1 MNFEFFLANKLKT
14 GGADGESKSATPSLN
29 IAVIG
34 MTLAI
39 VIMILSINIISG
51 FKNEISNKIYGLDS
65 HLRVPSNNILSENSL
80 SESLIDSLQLFEG
93 NNIYSIYKIAEKPAI
108 LKTNVDF
115 KGVLYRGVDNDYD
128 WKYIQQSIIEGVI
141 PNDSLNIS
149 DVVISKKIANSLN
162 LKVGQKLPTYFIDNK
177 VKVRNCSIVGIYN
190 TNFEEFDNNY
200 IIGNIKQ
207 IQSINNWNEDRADY
221 IGIKCINVSKIDE
234 VGYSIYSQLNNDFP
248 KYTVQNTYTQNG
260 QFFTWLQLL
269 DMNVII
275 IIVIM
280 LLVTSFTLISSMLMI
295 VLERINMIGILKAMG
310 AENKSIRKIFI
321 YITNKLI
328 IKSLLIGN
336 IIAIGLSYLQYKLH
350 FISLDPEAY
359 YIDFVPV
366 SIDWIMI
373 ILLNFGVI
381 LVSYITLLAPSHII
395 TKIEPSKSIRFE

>member
-1 MNFEFFLANKLKT
+1 MNFEFFLANKINAV
-14 GGADGESKSATPSLN
+14 GADGKSKSATPSLS

-65 HLRVPSNNILSENSL
+65 HLRVSSNNILSENSL
-80 SESLIDSLQLFEG
+80 SESLIDSLQQFD
-93 NNIYSIYKIAEKPAI
+93 IYSISKIAEKPAI

-221 IGIKCINVSKIDE
+221 IGIKCVNVSNIDE
-234 VGYSIYSQLNNDFP
+234 VGYSIYSLLNKDFP

-373 ILLNFGVI
+373 ILLNIGIIV
-381 LVSYITLLAPSHII
+381 VSYITLLAPSHII

>member
-1 MNFEFFLANKLKT
+1 MNFEFFLANKIKA
-14 GGADGESKSATPSLN
+14 GGADGKSKSATPSLS

-65 HLRVPSNNILSENSL
+65 HLRVSSNNILSENSL
-80 SESLIDSLQLFEG
+80 TDSIIDSLQQFEDDD
-93 NNIYSIYKIAEKPAI
+93 IYSISKIAEKPAI

-207 IQSINNWNEDRADY
+207 IQSINNWNEDHADY
-221 IGIKCINVSKIDE
+221 IGIKCVNVSKIDD
-234 VGYSIYSQLNNDFP
+234 VGYSIYSLLNKDFP

-310 AENKSIRKIFI
+310 SENKSIRKIFI

-373 ILLNFGVI
+373 ILLNIGIIV
-381 LVSYITLLAPSHII
+381 VSYITLLAPSHII